1 MRDRGTFRRRSGL
14 GGGPMR
20 SAPLDRLDA
29 RLTFLTRLGFASR
42 GVLYTII
49 ALLVILAGRTED
61 QSGALQYLASGAGR
75 WLLVLLA
82 LGLAAYGLWRLAD
95 AILNIERHED
105 KAKGWAERAG
115 ALVSG
120 LVHFFFAWQAA
131 RLTSGPQGAAG
142 GTTPEEGARTALGL
156 PGGPVLVLLG
166 GLALLAVGLFQ
177 FVEAYKTSF
186 CDRLDPRVARQPWVK
201 LAGRAGYAARG
212 VVFLIAGAFLT
223 NAGLQNRASE
233 AGGLDQALAWLQ
245 SPWDVIVALG
255 LLMFGLFSFV
265 EARHRIIQDVPV
277 GDLAD
282 KARSHLP
289 GRG

>member
-1 MRDRGTFRRRSGL
+1 M
-14 GGGPMR
+14 
-20 SAPLDRLDA
+20 DRLDA
-29 RLTFLTRLGFASR
+29 RLTLLTRLGFASR

-49 ALLVILAGRTED
+49 ALLVILSGRTED
-61 QSGALQYLASGAGR
+61 QSGALQYLAGGAGK

-95 AILNIERHED
+95 AALNIERHED

-120 LVHFFFAWQAA
+120 LVHLFFAWQAA
-131 RLTSGPQGAAG
+131 RLMSGPQGAGG
-142 GTTPEEGARTALGL
+142 GTTPEEGARTALEL
-156 PGGPVLVLLG
+156 PGGPVLVLLA

-186 CDRLDPRVARQPWVK
+186 CDRLDSRVARQPWVK

-223 NAGLQNRASE
+223 KAGLADRASE
-233 AGGLDQALAWLQ
+233 AGGLEQALAWLQ

-265 EARHRIIQDVPV
+265 EARYRIIHDVPV
-277 GDLAD
+277 GELAD

-289 GRG
+289 GQE